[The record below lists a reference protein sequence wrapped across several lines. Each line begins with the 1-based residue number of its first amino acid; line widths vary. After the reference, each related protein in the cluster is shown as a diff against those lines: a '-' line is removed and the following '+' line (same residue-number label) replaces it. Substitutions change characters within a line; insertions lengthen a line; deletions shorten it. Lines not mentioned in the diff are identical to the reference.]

1 MAISEAQPRHQLLKI
16 LGVTFGVA
24 VAVGDMLGSGILRAP
39 SSVASSVPDIGLVM
53 ALWTFG
59 AVHVAITANVFAEM
73 GTALP
78 KSGGAYIYAQR
89 VFGDIGGLVV
99 GWSSWLAFIAGIAAA
114 AISFANFLPLI
125 WPWASGHTVGVAL
138 SMLIALFGANI
149 LGLREGRALQEATSL
164 IKASMLVLFCVAAVL
179 FVPSSHPMPLAAMA
193 GAPVLGWMAAVGA
206 YQLIRGAYA
215 GWDTPL
221 FFGEEIVNPGRDIPR
236 AMFIG
241 IAITAVLYIGVN
253 AALLYA
259 LGVKGVASTPLPFT
273 IVVRTFGGLA
283 SILFAVTAM
292 ITVASCANA
301 NIMGGPRIIFSMARD
316 GLLPDFF
323 QSVNTGGSPTG
334 AMLLTALFSVG
345 VTLSGTFNLVFG
357 LIGTMNAFG
366 GIIVIIGLFVLRR
379 REPELPRPYR
389 AWLYPVLPVVAL
401 ILETTTLILY
411 SAADT
416 TGILFAI
423 GLCLACIP
431 FALIARRGRIRLG
444 DIAPR

>member
-1 MAISEAQPRHQLLKI
+1 MAISEAQPRHHLLKI
-16 LGVTFGVA
+16 LGLTFGVA

-39 SSVASSVPDIGLVM
+39 SSIAASVPNIGLIM

-59 AVHVAITANVFAEM
+59 AVHMAITANVFAEM

-78 KSGGAYIYAQR
+78 RSGGAYIYAQR
-89 VFGDIGGLVV
+89 VFGDIGGLIV
-99 GWSSWLAFIAGIAAA
+99 GWASWLAFVAGIAAA

-125 WPWASGHTVGVAL
+125 WPWAASHTVGVAL
-138 SMLIALFGANI
+138 AMLLALFGANI
-149 LGLREGRALQEATSL
+149 LGLREGRALQEVTSL

-179 FVPSSHPMPLAAMA
+179 FVPSSHPTPLVAMA
-193 GAPVLGWMAAVGA
+193 GAPVLGWMAAIGA

-259 LGVKGVASTPLPFT
+259 LGIKGVASTPLPFT
-273 IVVRTFGGLA
+273 IVVETFGGAA
-283 SILFAVTAM
+283 SVLFALTAM

-316 GLLPDFF
+316 GLLPNIL
-323 QSVNTGGSPTG
+323 QSVNAGGSPTG
-334 AMLLTALFSVG
+334 AMLLTALFSIG

-366 GIIVIIGLFVLRR
+366 GVIIIVGLFILRR

-389 AWLYPVLPVVAL
+389 ALFYPALPIVAL
-401 ILETTTLILY
+401 VLEATTLVLY

-423 GLCLACIP
+423 GLCLACVP
-431 FALIARRGRIRLG
+431 FALVARHGRIRLG
-444 DIAPR
+444 DIAKP